1 MYIYCSSICTAEAS
15 TVQYMYCTVYVKQ
28 GWHAKLFILDHNF
41 WTRNAKTSIKG
52 LKDSNLSLVGNVN
65 FSKTLW
71 LSGWALGQAT
81 WTKWPKNYLTHGVT
95 HKKSAT
101 HNQKFFFK
109 CRLED
114 CQSVW
119 ALEQLSGV
127 IDGGAMALVR
137 QPKTAGFRLKSR
149 YDIFVEQSSK
159 CWVKWNKK
167 FFSFTPPEQAI
178 DFAQD
183 TIEF

>member
-101 HNQKFFFK
+101 HNQKFFYIANYK
-109 CRLED
+109 T
-114 CQSVW
+114 CQVLW
-119 ALEQLSGV
+119 AFEQLSTAFGTTV
-127 IDGGAMALVR
+127 TLAQSHVR
-137 QPKTAGFRLKSR
+137 SSCFGTKCLKQAR
-149 YDIFVEQSSK
+149 CEN
-159 CWVKWNKK
+159 VKNLKVLDYME
-167 FFSFTPPEQAI
+167 S
-178 DFAQD
+178 
-183 TIEF
+183 